1 VPEALVSFLKRCERY
16 LITVHLEPDGDCI
29 GSALALSHFLN
40 RAGKETVLL
49 TDGPFIR
56 TEVEPYKNRFRTSI
70 RRDEIRF
77 DGSDGSVILDC
88 STPERIGS
96 MAESIEGLPA
106 AVIDHHSSGKV
117 FGDVRYIVSGAPST
131 TYLIQQII
139 EKMDGPVLE
148 EEAVY
153 LLFGLLT
160 DTGYFRHLAD
170 GTGDVFRQVGR
181 LVDAGANP
189 HEVHHMIYG
198 GKSFDSRKLLGKLL
212 HRAEQYYGGQLIVA
226 WEKEEDTAEIDKNS
240 RDSDTLY
247 QLIFSIKGCK
257 AAALL
262 REEGNGEISCSLR
275 SREPIDVGRMAADFG
290 GGGHKLASG
299 FTVNDLEISKLKEKI
314 ISRFSK
320 VL

>member
-1 VPEALVSFLKRCERY
+1 MPDALVLFLKKYERFY
-16 LITVHLEPDGDCI
+16 IAAHLEPDGDCI
-29 GSALALSHFLN
+29 GSALAISRFL
-40 RAGKETVLL
+40 RRIGKKTVLL

-56 TEVEPYKNRFRTSI
+56 TEIERYKNRFKTSLN
-70 RRDEIRF
+70 RDDLRF
-77 DGSDGSVILDC
+77 DGSEGSVILDC

-106 AVIDHHSSGKV
+106 AVIDHHSSGKP
-117 FGDVRYIVSGAPST
+117 FGDVRYIVPGAPST
-131 TYLIQQII
+131 TYLIQKII
-139 EKMDGPVLE
+139 EKMDGPVHR

-160 DTGYFRHLAD
+160 DTGYFRHLSE
-170 GTGDVFRQVGR
+170 GTGEVFRQVGR

-198 GKSFDSRKLLGKLL
+198 GKSFDSRKLLGRLL
-212 HRAEQYYGGQLIVA
+212 DRAEPYYGGQLIVT
-226 WEKEEDTAEIDKNS
+226 WETAEDTAGIDKNS

-262 REEGNGEISCSLR
+262 RQEGDSEISCSLR
-275 SREPIDVGRMAADFG
+275 SREPIDVGQMAAEFG

-299 FTVNDLEISKLKEKI
+299 FTVGNTEIPELKEKVVA
-314 ISRFSK
+314 RFNQ
-320 VL
+320 VM